1 MRPMIEMKNKIT
13 KVNDCDMWTAGC
25 HMQGYPMMRDPRNKS
40 KMILVSRYL
49 MEQKLGYKL
58 DRDTR
63 VKNTCGNVKCVNVD
77 HYEAIPKSDMDRW
90 KCTPHYIKEPQR
102 QTIRDDYNNTE
113 KYHGQKRDLKNKYNI
128 TYETLNKI
136 LSGK

>member
-25 HMQGYPMMRDPRNKS
+25 HMQGYPMMRHPEHRG
-40 KMILVSRYL
+40 MVLVSRYL

-63 VKNTCGNVKCVNVD
+63 VKNICGNVKCVNVD